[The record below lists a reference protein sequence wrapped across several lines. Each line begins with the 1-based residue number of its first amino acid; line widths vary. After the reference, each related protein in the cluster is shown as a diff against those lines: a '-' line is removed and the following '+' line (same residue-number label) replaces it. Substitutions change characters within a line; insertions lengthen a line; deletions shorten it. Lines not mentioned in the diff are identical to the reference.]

1 MLEYLNVWRAII
13 HIPKGKYTRTCAD
26 FFGPIIEVSPDWLDC
41 CIIFVKPWNVVL
53 DYMEICVRLKPSS
66 NMYNK

>member
-13 HIPKGKYTRTCAD
+13 YIPEGKCTQTCTER
-26 FFGPIIEVSPDWLDC
+26 FVLIIEVSPDWLDC

-53 DYMEICVRLKPSS
+53 DYMKICVCFKLSS